1 MVIRDTALAGTHILE
16 PERLGDARGF
26 FARLWSVDALDA
38 RGLVSRFNL
47 ASVSFNI
54 RKGTLRGMH
63 YQAAPYAETKLVR
76 CTRGAIYDVALDLR
90 AGSPTFRRWIAA
102 ELTAENRR
110 LLYIPAGCAHGF
122 QTLAGDS
129 EVEYMI
135 DADYSAAHG
144 RGVRWNDPAFA
155 IDWPAEDDR
164 TMNDRDRQY
173 PDFLA

>member
-1 MVIRDTALAGTHILE
+1 MLIRDTALAGTHILE
-16 PERLGDARGF
+16 PEPVADARGF
-26 FARLWSVDALDA
+26 FARLWGADALHA
-38 RGLVSRFNL
+38 RGLVSRFNH
-47 ASVSFNI
+47 ASTSFNI

-63 YQAAPYAETKLVR
+63 YQAAPFAETKLVR

-90 AGSPTFRRWIAA
+90 DGSPTFRRWIAA

-122 QTLAGDS
+122 QTLTADS
-129 EVEYMI
+129 EIEYLI
-135 DADYSAAHG
+135 DAEYSPAHG
-144 RGVRWNDPAFA
+144 RGVRWNDPAFG
-155 IDWPAEDDR
+155 IDWPDDER